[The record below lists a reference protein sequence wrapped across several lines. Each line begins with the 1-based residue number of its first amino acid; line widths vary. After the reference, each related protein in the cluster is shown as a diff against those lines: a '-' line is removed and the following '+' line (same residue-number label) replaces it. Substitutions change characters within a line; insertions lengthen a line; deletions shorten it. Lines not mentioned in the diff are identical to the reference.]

1 MDSISNKAL
10 KVAKKSLKK
19 HDSNSMKLKTL
30 AKLVADKLG
39 EETDHKMVKT
49 WIEKSEKFSVDGK
62 EVSLAKKRS
71 SSEDD
76 AAAPSKKARTISPA
90 PSSSSSQ
97 SLTPIGEWRKSNK
110 IVVMHAKD
118 DHDGKEETKK
128 ICKDDAYFPFLSFE
142 DPTCKAVIAEALLR
156 QCTEVNGFTKPS
168 PIQAQSW
175 PILMNKKNGRKR
187 DVVGIAETGSGKTLT
202 FAMPPLSSVHDGRQG
217 LIEKATFV
225 ANAGLGTNA

>member
-1 MDSISNKAL
+1 
-10 KVAKKSLKK
+10 
-19 HDSNSMKLKTL
+19 MKLKTL

-71 SSEDD
+71 SAEDD
-76 AAAPSKKARTISPA
+76 SAAPSKKARTVSPA
-90 PSSSSSQ
+90 PSSSSSSQ
-97 SLTPIGEWRKSNK
+97 SFTPIEEWRKTNK

-128 ICKDDAYFPFLSFE
+128 ICKDDSYFPFFSFD
-142 DPTCKAVIAEALLR
+142 DPICKAVIAAPLLR
-156 QCTEVNGFTKPS
+156 QCTEINGFTKPS